1 MVGPLARAGLA
12 LSLLAA
18 SALAQ
23 GPPPTAAPPGARP
36 GPARECGEEYR
47 IGSGDT
53 LELVVFG
60 NDDLSRVA
68 VVRPDG
74 AVALPLVGDVK
85 VAGASIAEIKDRL
98 TTAFARY
105 VLSPQIDVQVRD
117 YNSRFVALVGEVG
130 QSGRRPLAPCTRVID
145 LLLQAGGFRDGASAD
160 VVVSH
165 GETDT
170 DTLRARVERGVF
182 TPEARRVL
190 ETVLRGG
197 EIVTVLPRS
206 LVTVQGEVARPNRY
220 PIEGRLTVTGAVNLA
235 GGLTR
240 SGSTKAKIVRTVPGG
255 ERRVLEAD
263 LKEIRDG
270 KAEDVVLQPDDIVTV
285 ARRFF

>member
-1 MVGPLARAGLA
+1 MASLAGARLA

-23 GPPPTAAPPGARP
+23 EPPANTPPKAPPGPVRD
-36 GPARECGEEYR
+36 CGEEYR

-68 VVRPDG
+68 AVRPDG

-85 VAGASIAEIKDRL
+85 VAGASIPEIKERL

-117 YNSRFVALVGEVG
+117 YNSRFAALVGEVG
-130 QSGRRPLAPCTRVID
+130 QPGRRALGPCMRVID
-145 LLLQAGGFRDGASAD
+145 LLLQAGGFRDGASGE
-160 VVVSH
+160 VVVSR
-165 GETDT
+165 GEGNADA
-170 DTLRARVERGVF
+170 LRVRVERGVF

-190 ETVLRGG
+190 ETVLHGG
-197 EIVTVLPRS
+197 EIVTVLPRPF
-206 LVTVQGEVARPNRY
+206 LTVQGEVARPNRY
-220 PIEGRLTVTGAVNLA
+220 AIEGRLTVTGAVNLA
-235 GGLTR
+235 GGPTR
-240 SGSTKAKIVRTVPGG
+240 SGSSKVKIVRTALSG

-270 KAEDVVLQPDDIVTV
+270 KAEDLVLQPDDIVTV

>member
-1 MVGPLARAGLA
+1 
-12 LSLLAA
+12 
-18 SALAQ
+18 
-23 GPPPTAAPPGARP
+23 
-36 GPARECGEEYR
+36 
-47 IGSGDT
+47 
-53 LELVVFG
+53 VV
-60 NDDLSRVA
+60 A
-68 VVRPDG
+68 VRPDG

-85 VAGASIAEIKDRL
+85 VTGASIPEIKERL

-105 VLSPQIDVQVRD
+105 VLSPQVDVQVRD

-130 QSGRRPLAPCTRVID
+130 QSGRRALSPCTRVID
-145 LLLQAGGFRDGASAD
+145 LLLQAGGFRDGASVD
-160 VVVSH
+160 VVVAH

-170 DTLRARVERGVF
+170 DTARARVERGVF

-197 EIVTVLPRS
+197 EIVTVLPRPF
-206 LVTVQGEVARPNRY
+206 VTVQGEVARPNRY
-220 PIEGRLTVTGAVNLA
+220 AIEGRLTVTGAVNLA

-240 SGSTKAKIVRTVPGG
+240 SGSTKAQIVRTAPGG

-263 LKEIRDG
+263 LKDIRDG
-270 KAEDVVLQPDDIVTV
+270 KAEDLVLQADDIVTV